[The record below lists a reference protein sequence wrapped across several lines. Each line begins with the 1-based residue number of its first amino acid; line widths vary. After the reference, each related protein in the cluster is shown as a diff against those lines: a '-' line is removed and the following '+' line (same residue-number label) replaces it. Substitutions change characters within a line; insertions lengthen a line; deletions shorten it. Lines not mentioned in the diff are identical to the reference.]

1 MLRKFMSYRQFMTD
15 LKILPLRQKIL
26 IGLTILVGLLLIGCS
41 AFDLLRHDT
50 LNQIILFYGIG
61 IPLLLLMFDTV
72 IDLNDK
78 PVFGIWFTI
87 AVLTFIISL
96 TTYKNEKFIIKR
108 SNKFDPTAGV
118 NSFIGEYSTSSL
130 KALLVFL
137 ILYWLLNK
145 LLNKRGLFLINTF
158 RQTRWYHDIVQR
170 KITGLDVL
178 TNVILYA
185 AIILAGLFGR

>member
-1 MLRKFMSYRQFMTD
+1 MTD

-26 IGLTILVGLLLIGCS
+26 IGLTILIGLYLIVGS

-50 LNQIILFYGIG
+50 LNEIILLYGIG
-61 IPLLLLMFDTV
+61 IPLFLLMFDTV

-78 PVFGIWFTI
+78 AVFSIWLII
-87 AVLTFIISL
+87 AVVTFLVSL
-96 TTYKNEKFIIKR
+96 TTYNNDKFIIQR
-108 SNKFDPTAGV
+108 SAKFDPTSGV

-137 ILYWLLNK
+137 IMYWLLNK
-145 LLNKRGLFLINTF
+145 LLNKKGLFLINTF
-158 RQTRWYHDIVQR
+158 RQTKWNHDVVQR
-170 KITGLDVL
+170 KITGLDVI

-185 AIILAGLFGR
+185 TIIIAGLFGR